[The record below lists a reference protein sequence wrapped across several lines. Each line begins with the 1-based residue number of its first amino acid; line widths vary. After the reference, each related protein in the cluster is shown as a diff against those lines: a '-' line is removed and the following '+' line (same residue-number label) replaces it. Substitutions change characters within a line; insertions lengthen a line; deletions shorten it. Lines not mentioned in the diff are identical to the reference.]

1 MLLRI
6 LQYHL
11 YYKVLLQYYCTTKY
25 ATQVLLCT
33 TSYCSSTTKCYS
45 STTLHYKV
53 PLQCCS
59 VHCSGAT
66 RYHSNT
72 TQSIAE
78 HYSSTTLH
86 HYCVLQSATPV
97 LLCSATPVALLKWS
111 GRGCRRPGSFEKRLL
126 MQEAAADCA
135 RTQGQQSSS
144 TTYSNLNV
152 LERTTYCQY
161 CLVLQSNYCSS
172 TTTTKC
178 YSNATLHY
186 KVRLQH
192 YSFRCCSSAT
202 PNNYYSAPRCTKEYY
217 SSTNVCYK
225 VLLQYCWERRGAG
238 TPALGTFDTKCYSST
253 TYSNLNITPVLPC
266 TTE

>member
-1 MLLRI
+1 MLPKCYSV
-6 LQYHL
+6 LQSAAPA
-11 YYKVLLQYYCTTKY
+11 LQSATPVPLCTTKY
-25 ATQVLLCT
+25 CSSTTVLQSATQVLLCT

-126 MQEAAADCA
+126 MCKKLQPTVPEPGDNRAEP
-135 RTQGQQSSS
+135 G
-144 TTYSNLNV
+144 
-152 LERTTYCQY
+152 LEPMT
-161 CLVLQSNYCSS
+161 S
-172 TTTTKC
+172 
-178 YSNATLHY
+178 
-186 KVRLQH
+186 RLR
-192 YSFRCCSSAT
+192 S
-202 PNNYYSAPRCTKEYY
+202 
-217 SSTNVCYK
+217 
-225 VLLQYCWERRGAG
+225 GG
-238 TPALGTFDTKCYSST
+238 
-253 TYSNLNITPVLPC
+253 
-266 TTE
+266 